1 MDTELLKTFLEVSR
15 TRHFGR
21 AAESLYLTQSAVSF
35 RIRQLENQLGVN
47 LFTRHRNNIRLTA
60 AGEKLLPYAETLM
73 STWQAA
79 RKEVAHTSRH
89 NEFSIGASASLWEC
103 MLNQWLGRLYQNQ
116 DAHTG
121 LQFEARIAQR
131 QSLVK
136 QLHERQLDLLITT
149 EAPKMDEFRGL
160 MLNRT
165 KTHVRREKPSKKST
179 NGRWCPFCANLR
191 LKRHRFEGVFQ
202 CPLYFDLSDKK
213 LLTCETV
220 RLSVKP
226 QFSSQL
232 LGYFTLALYT
242 SAPSKLK
249 GDLNYLRLEWGP
261 DFQQHEAGLIGAD
274 EVPILTTSSAELA
287 QQQIAMLNGCT
298 WLPVSWARKKGGL
311 HTVVDSTTLSRPLYA
326 IWLQNS
332 DKNALIRDLLKINV
346 LDEVY

>member
-21 AAESLYLTQSAVSF
+21 AAEALYLTQSAVSF

-73 STWQAA
+73 NTWQAA

-103 MLNQWLGRLYQNQ
+103 MLNGWLGRLYQRQ
-116 DAHTG
+116 EPQSS

-136 QLHERQLDLLITT
+136 QPHERQLDLLITT
-149 EAPKMDEFRGL
+149 EAPKMDEF
-160 MLNRT
+160 
-165 KTHVRREKPSKKST
+165 
-179 NGRWCPFCANLR
+179 
-191 LKRHRFEGVFQ
+191 
-202 CPLYFDLSDKK
+202 
-213 LLTCETV
+213 
-220 RLSVKP
+220 
-226 QFSSQL
+226 SSQL
-232 LGYFTLALYT
+232 LGQFTLALYC
-242 SAPSKLK
+242 SSPARMKSE
-249 GDLNYLRLEWGP
+249 LNYLRLEWGP
-261 DFQQHEAGLIGAD
+261 DFQQHETGLIAAD

-287 QQQIAMLNGCT
+287 RQQLSALNGCS
-298 WLPVSWARKKGGL
+298 WLPVNWATEKGGL
-311 HTVVDSTTLSRPLYA
+311 HTVADSATLSRPLYA

-332 DKNALIRDLLKINV
+332 DKYSLIRDLLKTEV
-346 LDEVY
+346 LDKE